1 MAAALTAPEMELV
14 RQTPMFR
21 GLAPDAFRDV
31 INDCMVEC
39 RASGEALFSQG
50 DVAQSFF
57 VLLDGWVKVY
67 RVTYSGDEAVIGIF
81 TKGQAFAEAVA
92 IVAGEYPATGE
103 TITPTRL
110 IRVPC
115 DRLRSRIRAKPDIAL
130 SMIASTAQHLQ
141 LLVRQIEQLKA
152 QTGAQRVAEFLLSL
166 ADTEKG
172 AATIA
177 LPYDKS
183 LIAARL
189 GMKPE
194 SLSRSFARLRPL
206 GLNVNGAKVTIN
218 DVQSLRYT
226 VLEDDGEI
234 FAE

>member
-1 MAAALTAPEMELV
+1 MAAGLTASETELV

-21 GLAPDAFRDV
+21 GLSPDAFREV
-31 INDCMVEC
+31 ISDCIVET
-39 RASGEALFSQG
+39 RPSGDTLFSQG
-50 DVAQSFF
+50 DEAKSFF
-57 VLLDGWVKVY
+57 IVLDGWIKVF
-67 RVTYSGDEAVIGIF
+67 RVTYAGDEAVIGIF
-81 TKGQAFAEAVA
+81 TKGQTFAEAVA

-103 TITPTRL
+103 TITPTRH

-115 DRLRSRIRAKPDIAL
+115 DRLRNRIRAKPDIGL
-130 SMIASTAQHLQ
+130 SMIAATAQHLQ

-166 ADTEKG
+166 TEAEHGK
-172 AATIA
+172 AIIA

-194 SLSRSFARLRPL
+194 SLSRSFARLRPM
-206 GLNVNGAKVTIN
+206 GLNVNGSKVTIA
-218 DVQSLRYT
+218 DVQSLRT
-226 VLEDDGEI
+226 RVLEDESGTFCE
-234 FAE
+234 